1 MGIDRQEDAIA
12 TKILLAISLV
22 LPFIE
27 KLGLKPRRSGAALIN
42 TAFYRISDKM

>member
-22 LPFIE
+22 LPFISQLKYSN
-27 KLGLKPRRSGAALIN
+27 KLNILRKN
-42 TAFYRISDKM
+42 